1 MSSPRVLTKAASSIV
16 TIAERHGASLAVLA
30 RAEKSLG
37 SIIVSPDSSELIAG
51 VRVEPLKVFADD
63 RGFFT
68 ELARLGAPGL
78 AKDMLPAG
86 ESKIQISA
94 TLTYPGTIKAIH
106 YHFEQTDLWAPLE
119 GMFQV
124 FLYDMRHDS
133 PSFGRINTLY
143 VGQYRPWT
151 ILIPPGVGHGY
162 KVLGTQPA
170 VLVYLTNRYYNPQDE
185 GRLAYDH
192 PAVGYDW
199 ETQHK

>member
-1 MSSPRVLTKAASSIV
+1 LSSPRVLTKAASSIV

>member
-1 MSSPRVLTKAASSIV
+1 MSSPQIVPKAGPVI
-16 TIAERHGASLAVLA
+16 TIAERHGASLAILA

-37 SIIVSPDSSELIAG
+37 AVIVSPESKDLIQG
-51 VRVEPLKVFADD
+51 VRIEPLKVFADD

-68 ELARLGAPGL
+68 ELARLGAPGV
-78 AKDMLPAG
+78 AEDMVPTAD
-86 ESKIQISA
+86 SKIQISA

-106 YHFEQTDLWAPLE
+106 YHFEQTDLWAPVQ

-124 FLYDMRHDS
+124 FLYDMRCSS
-133 PSFGRINTLY
+133 PSFGRTNTFY

-170 VLVYLTNRYYNPQDE
+170 VLVYLTNRYYNPKDE
-185 GRLAYDH
+185 GRLSYDH
-192 PAVGYDW
+192 PAIGYDW